1 MKQTKL
7 YIYIKIRSRKIYVCI
22 GRTKEVAAGCR
33 GKPNPN
39 YLKMALEVVEGKP
52 LDSHD
57 PHDGLGSR
65 LCVREKREETI
76 RTKTS
81 DRGASSS

>member
-1 MKQTKL
+1 
-7 YIYIKIRSRKIYVCI
+7 
-22 GRTKEVAAGCR
+22 
-33 GKPNPN
+33 
-39 YLKMALEVVEGKP
+39 MALEVVEGKP